1 MKKLNKDDFKYLSQE
16 LNSTVL
22 NEFKQKGFYPYKCM
36 ADFEKFKETWVN
48 KEKFYSSLIC

>member
-22 NEFKQKGFYPYKCM
+22 NEFKQKGFYPYKYM